1 MFFALLPDDEAKAE
15 IIRIGERFVK
25 SHRLGGASV
34 DIDRLHV
41 TLTPIGKPDRLRQPL
56 EGALL
61 AAAENVHMKTFEVTL
76 DSAMRFSN
84 AGADGRFPFVLCA
97 DAATAQLALGLRKAL
112 AQAQY
117 AQGLFVPGVS
127 SYMPHVTLLYGQG
140 MEAIEQPIPPI
151 RWTAREFVL
160 IRSFFGQS
168 RHEVM
173 GRWSLVAD
181 DDAAESSGQAGSE
194 ACNRC
199 QAKDGSYRRPALHR
213 RHEIGR
219 VDATQA
225 GGWARDGM

>member
-1 MFFALLPDDEAKAE
+1 MDLQSSFKLSPNRLLLDGVNMFFALLPDEESKAE

-25 SHRLGGASV
+25 SHRLGGSAV
-34 DIDRLHV
+34 DSDRLHV

-61 AAAENVHMKTFEVTL
+61 AAAESVRMKAFDVTL

-84 AGADGRFPFVLCA
+84 AGSDWRFPFVLCA
-97 DAATAQLALGLRKAL
+97 DVATTQLALGLRKAL

-140 MEAIEQPIPPI
+140 IEAIEQPIPPI
-151 RWTAREFVL
+151 SWRAREFVL

-168 RHEVM
+168 KHEVM
-173 GRWSLVAD
+173 GRWPL
-181 DDAAESSGQAGSE
+181 ELAG
-194 ACNRC
+194 
-199 QAKDGSYRRPALHR
+199 
-213 RHEIGR
+213 
-219 VDATQA
+219 
-225 GGWARDGM
+225 

>member
-1 MFFALLPDDEAKAE
+1 MPVESPAPFTLSPNRLLLDGVNMFFALLPDEEAKAE
-15 IIRIGERFVK
+15 IIRLGERFVK

-34 DIDRLHV
+34 DIHRLHV

-56 EGALL
+56 EGALM
-61 AAAENVHMKTFEVTL
+61 AAADNVRIKAFEVTL

-97 DAATAQLALGLRKAL
+97 DASTTHTALDLRKAL

-151 RWTAREFVL
+151 RWNAREFVL

-173 GRWSLVAD
+173 GRWPLGAED
-181 DDAAESSGQAGSE
+181 EAAKSPGT
-194 ACNRC
+194 RW
-199 QAKDGSYRRPALHR
+199 H
-213 RHEIGR
+213 
-219 VDATQA
+219 
-225 GGWARDGM
+225 

>member
-1 MFFALLPDDEAKAE
+1 MDLQASFKLSPNRLLLDGVNMFFALQPDEEAKAE

-34 DIDRLHV
+34 DIDRLHI

-61 AAAENVHMKTFEVTL
+61 AAAENVRMKAFDVTL

-84 AGADGRFPFVLCA
+84 ASADGRFPFVLCA
-97 DAATAQLALGLRKAL
+97 DAPSTQATLNLRKAL

-127 SYMPHVTLLYGQG
+127 SYMPHVTLLYGHG
-140 MEAIEQPIPPI
+140 VEAIEQPIPPI
-151 RWTAREFVL
+151 SWRAREFML

-173 GRWSLVAD
+173 GRWPLDSP
-181 DDAAESSGQAGSE
+181 G
-194 ACNRC
+194 
-199 QAKDGSYRRPALHR
+199 
-213 RHEIGR
+213 
-219 VDATQA
+219 
-225 GGWARDGM
+225 

>member
-1 MFFALLPDDEAKAE
+1 MDLQTPSKLNPNRLLLDGVNMFFALLPDEEAKAE

-25 SHRLGGASV
+25 SHRLGGSSV

-61 AAAENVHMKTFEVTL
+61 AAADNVRVTEFDVTL

-84 AGADGRFPFVLCA
+84 AGTDGRFPFVLCA
-97 DAATAQLALGLRKAL
+97 DAPTVETALTLRKAL
-112 AQAQY
+112 AHAQY

-140 MEAIEQPIPPI
+140 LEAIEQPIPPI
-151 RWTAREFVL
+151 RWRAREFVL

-168 RHEVM
+168 KHEVM
-173 GRWSLVAD
+173 GRWSLGAS
-181 DDAAESSGQAGSE
+181 A
-194 ACNRC
+194 
-199 QAKDGSYRRPALHR
+199 
-213 RHEIGR
+213 
-219 VDATQA
+219 
-225 GGWARDGM
+225 

>member
-1 MFFALLPDDEAKAE
+1 MKYLREGASMDLQASFKLSPNRLLLDGVNMFFALLPDEQAKAE

-25 SHRLGGASV
+25 SHRLGGSSV
-34 DIDRLHV
+34 DIDRLHI

-61 AAAENVHMKTFEVTL
+61 AAAENVRMKAFEVTL

-84 AGADGRFPFVLCA
+84 TSADGRFPFVLCA
-97 DAATAQLALGLRKAL
+97 DASTTQAALNLRKAL

-127 SYMPHVTLLYGQG
+127 SYMPHVTLLYGHG
-140 MEAIEQPIPPI
+140 VEAIEQPIPPI
-151 RWTAREFVL
+151 SWRAREFML

-173 GRWSLVAD
+173 GRWPLDS
-181 DDAAESSGQAGSE
+181 AG
-194 ACNRC
+194 
-199 QAKDGSYRRPALHR
+199 
-213 RHEIGR
+213 
-219 VDATQA
+219 
-225 GGWARDGM
+225 